1 MLQNFKELIKN
12 RHPVPLTNQNAD
24 PLFFPMS
31 PQAFYGPAELFFPF
45 GATKVTTLF
54 YPPKNKPKYLIYFFP
69 PNIRRAIITSLHK
82 PCRYPLFT
90 HPSNELALKA
100 AANVKGF
107 FLVSKQKVV
116 EILNIF
122 WDE

>member
-31 PQAFYGPAELFFPF
+31 PPAFYGPAELFFPF

-54 YPPKNKPKYLIYFFP
+54 YPPKNKPKYLIYFFFQHP
-69 PNIRRAIITSLHK
+69 PCKNYLPAQAL
-82 PCRYPLFT
+82 PL
-90 HPSNELALKA
+90 P
-100 AANVKGF
+100 
-107 FLVSKQKVV
+107 LVLLTLPTNSP
-116 EILNIF
+116 
-122 WDE
+122 